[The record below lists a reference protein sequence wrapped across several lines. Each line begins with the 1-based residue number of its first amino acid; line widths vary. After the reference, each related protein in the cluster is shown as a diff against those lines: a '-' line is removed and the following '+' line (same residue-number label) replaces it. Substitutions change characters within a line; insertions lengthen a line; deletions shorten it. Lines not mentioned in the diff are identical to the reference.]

1 MSWEQRP
8 YADPNFG
15 GGGGGGSFSDN
26 PLSWAPRLFTMDG
39 IRVRIHILFILYI
52 LYSLIES
59 AGAATKWQMPIGD
72 CVSYTLRYLMVV
84 FGSIFLH
91 ELGHCYACRK
101 VGGTADEVLMW
112 PLGGLAFV
120 SPPRTPWA
128 EFITVVFGPLVNVAM
143 FLIAAALLGFN
154 VNWNP
159 MNFFHAAP
167 LSWGDGR
174 GWLLL
179 TFQFNV
185 INVMFNLIPMY
196 PMDGGRL
203 FQCAIW
209 SRLGYHRATMIAC
222 TVGMVM
228 AILMGLFGVVSQRW
242 MLLTI
247 ATIGYIECLR
257 TRQTARFAEAEG
269 QFAGGYDYSGGHTS
283 FEKSARRQE
292 GFVARWKRKRA
303 EARKKA
309 EVEVQINVE
318 LEVDR
323 ILDKVH
329 RQGMHSLT
337 KAEKRTLEMATK
349 LQKESRGPRI

>member
-15 GGGGGGSFSDN
+15 RGNGGFSDN
-26 PLSWAPRLFTMDG
+26 PLNWAPRLFTMDG
-39 IRVRIHILFILYI
+39 IRVRLHILFILYI
-52 LYSLIES
+52 LYSLLES
-59 AGAATKWQMPIGD
+59 LGAATKWNISAGEA
-72 CVSYTLRYLMVV
+72 VSYTARYLMVI

-120 SPPRTPWA
+120 SPPRTPRA

-143 FLIAAALLGFN
+143 FLIAAALLGFS

-159 MNFFHAAP
+159 LKFFQAAP
-167 LSWGDGR
+167 LSWGDAR

-179 TFQFNV
+179 IFQFNV
-185 INVMFNLIPMY
+185 MNVMFNLIPMY
-196 PMDGGRL
+196 PMDGGRM
-203 FQCAIW
+203 FQCALW
-209 SRLGYHRATMIAC
+209 GPMGYQRATLIAC

-228 AILMGLFGVVSQRW
+228 SILMGLFSLVTERW
-242 MLLTI
+242 LLLTI
-247 ATIGYIECLR
+247 ATIGYIECYR
-257 TRQTARFAEAEG
+257 TRMVTRFSEMDHDSTA
-269 QFAGGYDYSGGHTS
+269 GYDFSAGHTS
-283 FEKSARRQE
+283 FESSARRRE
-292 GFVARWKRKRA
+292 GFVARWKRTRA
-303 EARKKA
+303 EARAKA
-309 EVEVQINVE
+309 EAETLLNVEV
-318 LEVDR
+318 EVDR

-329 RQGMHSLT
+329 RQGMQSLT

-349 LQKESRGPRI
+349 LQKESRGPRV